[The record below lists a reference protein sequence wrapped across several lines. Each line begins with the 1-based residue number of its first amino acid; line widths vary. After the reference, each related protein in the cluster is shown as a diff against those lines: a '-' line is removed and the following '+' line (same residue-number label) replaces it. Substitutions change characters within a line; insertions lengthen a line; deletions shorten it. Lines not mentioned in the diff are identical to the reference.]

1 MVVRSNAAAFQG
13 IGVMDINVQVQM
25 SGSIVAFTIV
35 WRKIVFRI
43 FPVIAVLLSLLSGTS
58 AWAESSAPPE
68 AVHQFGVDMQT
79 YFRSPNPK
87 AIIEG
92 FVDLPGF
99 ALMSPEKAYTI
110 GAFFAQVL
118 DSNPEMAEVLV
129 NRVGNSGDQKKQVA
143 IQALNMSHHPERVK
157 LMRRLAGDDVAN
169 QLIPQPLDMRVLP
182 ILHPAHLDMM
192 WSSFFATGNGIYVE
206 RIAGTLGSLDS
217 IDKVRELSTRANTDL
232 AALDQMRKVLI
243 AQAAAWSLEVN
254 SRNYPEV
261 RAALAQFASTDK
273 TAAAGIAA
281 VIVTRSQPK

>member
-1 MVVRSNAAAFQG
+1 
-13 IGVMDINVQVQM
+13 
-25 SGSIVAFTIV
+25 
-35 WRKIVFRI
+35 
-43 FPVIAVLLSLLSGTS
+43 
-58 AWAESSAPPE
+58 
-68 AVHQFGVDMQT
+68 
-79 YFRSPNPK
+79 
-87 AIIEG
+87 
-92 FVDLPGF
+92 
-99 ALMSPEKAYTI
+99 
-110 GAFFAQVL
+110 
-118 DSNPEMAEVLV
+118 
-129 NRVGNSGDQKKQVA
+129 
-143 IQALNMSHHPERVK
+143 
-157 LMRRLAGDDVAN
+157 
-169 QLIPQPLDMRVLP
+169 
-182 ILHPAHLDMM
+182 LDMM